1 MLTITDYDAILFPT
15 SYIKDDEEEE
25 ENKYYI

>member
-25 ENKYYI
+25 NKYHI